1 MPVLIIEDAPE
12 AAIILVKGVREKLVD
27 TDLAGGSRTVF
38 EKSELRLRAPLQR
51 VLLVSPQ

>member
-12 AAIILVKGVREKLVD
+12 AATILVKGVREKLVD

-38 EKSELRLRAPLQR
+38 EKSELRPRAPLQR

>member
-27 TDLAGGSRTVF
+27 TDLAGGGRAVF
-38 EKSELRLRAPLQR
+38 EKSELQPRAPFQR
-51 VLLVSPQ
+51 VWLVSP